1 MTYPAICD
9 AIRLKHVVRLV
20 YHGGAREVEPYI
32 YGRSATGDELLRA
45 YQLQGV
51 SRSGATAGWKMFRVA
66 DISSVSVTFEPFTAP
81 RAGYD
86 PVDTVIAFVNCRVE
100 PK

>member
-9 AIRLKHVVRLV
+9 AIRLKRVIRFE

-32 YGRSATGDELLRA
+32 YGRSSAGVELLRGF
-45 YQLQGV
+45 QLRGA
-51 SRSGATAGWKMFRVA
+51 SRSGETAGWKMFQIDDV
-66 DISSVSVTFEPFTAP
+66 SGVSVTFEPFTP
-81 RAGYD
+81 RDGYD
-86 PVDTVIAFVNCRVE
+86 PADKIIAFVNCRVE

>member
-9 AIRLKHVVRLV
+9 AIRLKHVVRLM

-45 YQLQGV
+45 DQLQAA
-51 SRSGATAGWKMFRVA
+51 SRSGAVAGWKMLRVA
-66 DISSVSVTFEPFTAP
+66 DISSVSVTFEPCAAP

-86 PVDTVIAFVNCRVE
+86 PVDTVITFVNCRVE